1 METNFTK
8 PVHWENEGIE
18 PSTTLRKTGFQGGY
32 KPPASVFNHFFYN
45 NEKCIKELQ
54 TAANSL
60 DANKSDSDHTHSYA
74 GSSSA
79 GGAANELINR
89 EQFSITNTTSARY
102 KYIKLGKVST
112 SNSGS
117 RAMIQLIGRSSYNDM
132 EAGGKVEICLSCND
146 AINTNNCRIGALV
159 FAYGNS
165 ASNSTVT
172 NTWATDVLI
181 VRAEGYSMAEADVYL
196 KFTSDANFTSY
207 FAVVEKQDTFK
218 WATDVVFTNTD
229 PTENAVHSYTA
240 PKKIIRDDYL
250 SANEP
255 LKTSASGKLLYNAT
269 SLSSS
274 SITIDIANLFENY
287 SAVVCNVVTSGGRY
301 SLTLPLSYIKAL
313 GTSEFYEAEGLLFY
327 YVDDSNL
334 NIKTGLGQVNPTIS
348 SVKIINLY

>member
-1 METNFTK
+1 M
-8 PVHWENEGIE
+8 
-18 PSTTLRKTGFQGGY
+18 
-32 KPPASVFNHFFYN
+32 
-45 NEKCIKELQ
+45 Q

-207 FAVVEKQDTFK
+207 FAVMEKQDTFK

-250 SANEP
+250 P
-255 LKTSASGKLLYNAT
+255 LSGGELTGDLVAPHIKHSQSGTLLVENTSSGNSLTIADPEIVKYSQLYMAASWAERETVNFC
-269 SLSSS
+269 
-274 SITIDIANLFENY
+274 DIIPI
-287 SAVVCNVVTSGGRY
+287 SAVVAGAVFTKQVYTGTRTYTYTVTCTSSGEFT
-301 SLTLPLSYIKAL
+301 LTQTNST
-313 GTSEFYEAEGLLFY
+313 GTTGTLRLKL
-327 YVDDSNL
+327 YV
-334 NIKTGLGQVNPTIS
+334 I
-348 SVKIINLY
+348 

>member
-1 METNFTK
+1 MINLLD
-8 PVHWENEGIE
+8 
-18 PSTTLRKTGFQGGY
+18 SY
-32 KPPASVFNHFFYN
+32 KILNKDALAYLIY
-45 NEKCIKELQ
+45 KIK
-54 TAANSL
+54 SL
-60 DANKSDSDHTHSYA
+60 INKKADSDHTHLYA

-89 EQFSITNTTSARY
+89 EQFSITNTTSTRY
-102 KYIKLGKVST
+102 QYIKLGKVNT
-112 SNSGS
+112 SKSGS

-146 AINTNNCRIGALV
+146 AINTNNCRIGAMV
-159 FAYGNS
+159 YAYGNS
-165 ASNSTVT
+165 TANSTVT

-229 PTENAVHSYTA
+229 PTENAVYSYAT

-250 SANEP
+250 SANGVLRTP
-255 LKTSASGKLLYNAT
+255 SAGRFLYNSESFLPPST
-269 SLSSS
+269 SSS
-274 SITIDIANLFENY
+274 MTISGIPNLFLSY
-287 SAVVCNVVTSGGRY
+287 SLVICNVITSEGKH
-301 SLTLPLSYIKAL
+301 SVILPLSYIKVL
-313 GTSEFYEAEGLLFY
+313 GTNGFYEAEGLLFY
-327 YVDDSNL
+327 YVDDSTL
-334 NIKTGLGQVNPTIS
+334 TVKTGLGQSDPIIN